1 MEPSGDV
8 RVDSDLRK
16 RFLSMKN
23 EMSMSNEVDEN
34 KLDTDDD
41 EDTSQDVSLLL
52 TLASKRSI
60 MICEAFRS
68 TSGHLNF

>member
-52 TLASKRSI
+52 TLVSKKSI
-60 MICEAFRS
+60 MICEAFIS
-68 TSGHLNF
+68 TSEHLNF

>member
-34 KLDTDDD
+34 KLDSDDD

-60 MICEAFRS
+60 MICEAFI
-68 TSGHLNF
+68 

>member
-1 MEPSGDV
+1 
-8 RVDSDLRK
+8 
-16 RFLSMKN
+16 MKN
-23 EMSMSNEVDEN
+23 EMSMSCEVDEN

-60 MICEAFRS
+60 MICEAFI
-68 TSGHLNF
+68 

>member
-8 RVDSDLRK
+8 RVDGDLRK

-23 EMSMSNEVDEN
+23 EMSMSYEVDEN
-34 KLDTDDD
+34 KLDSDDD

-60 MICEAFRS
+60 MICEAFI
-68 TSGHLNF
+68 

>member
-23 EMSMSNEVDEN
+23 EMSMSYEVDEN

-60 MICEAFRS
+60 MICEAFI
-68 TSGHLNF
+68 